1 MSNAMS
7 TLDVL
12 NQSGD
17 KVGEIEL
24 SDAVFCA
31 PVREHLLHEVVI
43 AQRAARR
50 RGTAST
56 KGRSEVKGST
66 AKIYRQKG
74 TGRARHGSNRA
85 PIFVGGG
92 VTFGPKPRSYAQRTP
107 KKVRK
112 GALRSALSL
121 KAGERRIVVLED
133 LRLDEIKTKRVVQI
147 LDNLGIDRGLV
158 VDDKNNTELIKSMRN
173 LARSKFIAPEGL
185 NVYDILRHETL
196 VITAPVVKQIEERL
210 LP

>member
-1 MSNAMS
+1 MS
-7 TLDVL
+7 TLDLL

-24 SDAVFCA
+24 SDAVFRA
-31 PVREHLLHEVVI
+31 PVREHLLHEVVV

-56 KGRSEVKGST
+56 KGRSEVRGST

-92 VTFGPKPRSYAQRTP
+92 VIFGPKPRSYSQRTP

-121 KAGERRIVVLED
+121 RFGEQRLVVVED
-133 LRLDEIKTKRVVQI
+133 LKLGEIKTKRMVQI
-147 LDNLGIDRGLV
+147 LDNLGVDRGLI
-158 VDDKNNTELIKSMRN
+158 VDDKSNEELIKSMRN
-173 LARSKFIAPEGL
+173 LSRSKFIAPEGL